1 MGCNLEVENL
11 VDVGKFCVVSYGG
24 VFYSGIVVSGGMCFV
39 CFFFYWVSMKG
50 NCIGERNILVLSSK

>member
-39 CFFFYWVSMKG
+39 CFFFLLGKYE
-50 NCIGERNILVLSSK
+50 GELYRGEKYFSIK